1 MKIIKNNKLIKVLN
15 FEEAIRTLKTEQKD
29 QESKYND
36 QIQDLERQLENAK
49 TSIASLEMS
58 ELEIKVKLEEQIQQ
72 KEDGD
77 LAFEKKEKDLENE
90 INRLGQLL
98 HDSEEKIKQF
108 ANVPA
113 QLQILQEN
121 VNLKKKKLFIFC

>member
-1 MKIIKNNKLIKVLN
+1 LKIIKNNKLIKVLN